1 MTVIQNKNETLFN
14 LFPTCVEQAH
24 HITFFFRWRQ
34 ASSKQLRGVQKKGTK
49 LSGRGNG
56 QMYRNETHKNETVRP
71 RPAGKSITTGL
82 FITFIYPAEG
92 HCSSLSL
99 TFSVH

>member
-56 QMYRNETHKNETVRP
+56 QTYRTEANKNETVRL
-71 RPAGKSITTGL
+71 RPAGTSITPGL
-82 FITFIYPAEG
+82 FVIFIYPAKG
-92 HCSSLSL
+92 HCSSIDLI
-99 TFSVH
+99 FSVY